1 MSGMQTGTAAIR
13 GPRVLELSEQ
23 GRSALLS
30 TGANREGAVLGRGVA
45 ATAAQELILAGLV
58 GQKRGLTRAGVIQ
71 RELLLET
78 MMRELF

>member
-23 GRSALLS
+23 GRSA
-30 TGANREGAVLGRGVA
+30 VLGQGVT